1 MRVLFAAAECAPM
14 VKVGGMG
21 DVVGS
26 LPPALAALGHD
37 VRLILPGYSRLW
49 SRLSISAEPIW
60 RGHTMGTDFAIFE
73 TRHPRSGLTI
83 YLVGHPVFDPERIY
97 GGEDEDWRFT
107 FFASAVAEFAW
118 HHWKPEVLHC
128 HDWHTGMI
136 PVWMHQDPEI
146 STVFT
151 IHNLK
156 YQGPWRWKL
165 DRMTWCPWY
174 MQGDHTMASAL
185 LYADRVNAVS
195 PTYAKEIRTPNYG
208 EGLDGLLNFIS
219 GKLRGILNGIDTDDW
234 NPATDASLPAC
245 FSTADLSGKALC
257 KAALQERM
265 GLTANPTT
273 FLLGLV
279 SRLVDQKG
287 VDLLMQVADRVLAY
301 TDSQV
306 VVLGTGDRH
315 YESGLWQLAA
325 RHPGRFA
332 VFLTYDD
339 ALSRLIYAGS
349 DAFLMPS
356 RFEPCGISQLLAM
369 RYGSIPVVRRVGGL
383 VDTVPPHDPA
393 HHSGTGFCFDRYDP
407 LDFYTAIVRAWEA
420 YRHPESWAELQFR
433 AMTADH
439 SWDRSALEYD
449 RMYRD
454 VRGVKEPTPSAQD
467 VEAFSLGQDADPS
480 RHGGAGSHQNAK
492 PATRAELEVPGP
504 EPTGRDKASLSLAG
518 ATEPEMVRRNPLSR
532 LLRRPQG

>member
-26 LPPALAALGHD
+26 LPPALKALGHD
-37 VRLILPGYSRLW
+37 VRLIMPGYGRLW
-49 SRLSISAEPIW
+49 SQLQIPGDPIW
-60 RGHTMGTDFAIFE
+60 RGHTMGTDFAVYE
-73 TRHPRSGLTI
+73 TRHPSNGLPL

-107 FFASAVAEFAW
+107 FFASAAAEFAW
-118 HHWKPEVLHC
+118 NHWKPEILHC

-136 PVWMHQDPEI
+136 PVWMHQDPDI

-174 MQGDHTMASAL
+174 MQGDHTMAAAL

-195 PTYAKEIRTPNYG
+195 PTYAQEIRTSEYG
-208 EGLDGLLNFIS
+208 EQLEGLLNYIS
-219 GKLRGILNGIDTDDW
+219 GKLRGILNGIDQADW
-234 NPATDASLPAC
+234 NPATDSTLPANY
-245 FSTADLSGKALC
+245 SVKDMAGKAEC
-257 KAALQERM
+257 KRVLQERM
-265 GLTANPTT
+265 GLAVNPNTY
-273 FLLGLV
+273 LMGLV

-287 VDLLMQVADRVLAY
+287 VDLLLQVADRVLAY
-301 TDSQV
+301 SDSQF

-315 YESGLWQLAA
+315 LESGLWQMAA

-369 RYGSIPVVRRVGGL
+369 RYGSVPVVRRVGGL
-383 VDTVPPHDPA
+383 VDTVPPHDPNN
-393 HHSGTGFCFDRYDP
+393 HSGTGFCFDRYDP
-407 LDFYTAIVRAWEA
+407 LDFYTSIVRSWEA
-420 YRHPESWAELQFR
+420 YRHGDSWRELQRR
-433 AMTADH
+433 AMQADY
-439 SWDRSALEYD
+439 SWGRSALEYD
-449 RMYRD
+449 RMYKE
-454 VRGVKEPTPSAQD
+454 VRGVKEPSPDAAA
-467 VEAFSLGQDADPS
+467 VEQFSRGQSADPNFQ
-480 RHGGAGSHQNAK
+480 GYEGQETGS
-492 PATRAELEVPGP
+492 GF
-504 EPTGRDKASLSLAG
+504 
-518 ATEPEMVRRNPLSR
+518 RNPLS
-532 LLRRPQG
+532 LLRRRNSN

>member
-26 LPPALAALGHD
+26 LPPALKALGHD
-37 VRLILPGYSRLW
+37 VRLIMPGYGKLW
-49 SRLSISAEPIW
+49 SRLEIPTEPIW
-60 RGHTMGTDFAIFE
+60 RGQTMGTDFAVFE
-73 TRHPRSGLTI
+73 TRHPTNGLTI

-107 FFASAVAEFAW
+107 FFASAAAEFSW
-118 HHWKPEVLHC
+118 NVWKPNVLHC

-174 MQGDHTMASAL
+174 MQGDHTMAAAL
-185 LYADRVNAVS
+185 LYADGVNAVS
-195 PTYAKEIRTPNYG
+195 PTYSREIRTSEYG
-208 EGLDGLLNFIS
+208 EKLDGLLNYIS
-219 GKLRGILNGIDTDDW
+219 GKLRGILNGIDLEAW
-234 NPATDASLPAC
+234 NPATDRALPAT
-245 FSTADLSGKALC
+245 FSADDLSGRARNKQV
-257 KAALQERM
+257 LQERM
-265 GLTANPTT
+265 GLEVRPDAY
-273 FLLGLV
+273 LLGMV

-287 VDLLMQVADRVLAY
+287 VDLLLQVADRLLAY
-301 TDSQV
+301 TDTQI
-306 VVLGTGDRH
+306 VVLGTGDRGL
-315 YESGLWQLAA
+315 ESGLWQMAS
-325 RHPGRFA
+325 RHPGRVS

-339 ALSRLIYAGS
+339 DLSRLIYAGS

-369 RYGSIPVVRRVGGL
+369 RYGCVPVVRKVGGL

-393 HHSGTGFCFDRYDP
+393 QQSGTGFCFDRFDP
-407 LDFYTAIVRAWEA
+407 VDFFTALVRSWEA
-420 YRHPESWAELQFR
+420 FRHQDSWRELQRRGMEQDYSWA
-433 AMTADH
+433 
-439 SWDRSALEYD
+439 RSALEYD
-449 RMYRD
+449 QMYRE
-454 VRGVKEPTPSAQD
+454 VCGLKEPGPDAAA
-467 VEAFSLGQDADPS
+467 VEQFSQGQDADPS
-480 RHGGAGSHQNAK
+480 LAQGQREAPTSSSEQPSDDLSKGPGS
-492 PATRAELEVPGP
+492 
-504 EPTGRDKASLSLAG
+504 
-518 ATEPEMVRRNPLSR
+518 RNPIAR
-532 LLRRPQG
+532 LFGGQRR

>member
-26 LPPALAALGHD
+26 LPPALAPLGHD
-37 VRLILPGYSRLW
+37 VRLIMPGYGRLW
-49 SRLSISAEPIW
+49 SLLQIPGEPVW
-60 RGHTMGTDFAIFE
+60 RGHTMGTDFAVFE
-73 TRHPRSGLTI
+73 TRHPSNGLPL

-107 FFASAVAEFAW
+107 FFASAVSEFAW
-118 HHWKPEVLHC
+118 HHWKPDILHC

-136 PVWMHQDPEI
+136 PVWMHQDAEI

-174 MQGDHTMASAL
+174 MQGDHTMAAAL

-195 PTYAKEIRTPNYG
+195 PTYAQEIRTPEYG
-208 EGLDGLLNFIS
+208 EKLDGLLNFVS
-219 GKLRGILNGIDTDDW
+219 GKLRGILNGIDQDAWD
-234 NPATDASLPAC
+234 PATDTTLPAN
-245 FSTADLSGKALC
+245 FSADDLSGRAAC
-257 KAALQERM
+257 KRALQERM
-265 GLTANPTT
+265 GLTVNPDTY
-273 FLLGLV
+273 LMGVV

-287 VDLLMQVADRVLAY
+287 IDLLLQVADRVLAY
-301 TDSQV
+301 SDSQI
-306 VVLGTGDRH
+306 VVLGTGDRNL
-315 YESGLWQLAA
+315 EAGLWQMAS
-325 RHPGRFA
+325 RYPGRFV

-349 DAFLMPS
+349 DSFLMPS

-383 VDTVPPHDPA
+383 VDTVPPHDPNG
-393 HHSGTGFCFDRYDP
+393 HSGTGFGFDRYEP
-407 LDFYTAIVRAWEA
+407 LDFYTSIVRSWEA
-420 YRHPESWAELQFR
+420 YRHRQSWTELQRR
-433 AMTADH
+433 AMQANF

-449 RMYRD
+449 RMYKE
-454 VRGVKEPTPSAQD
+454 VKGVKEPTPDAQA
-467 VEAFSLGQDADPS
+467 VEQFSLGQQADPS
-480 RHGGAGSHQNAK
+480 RQGVDQA
-492 PATRAELEVPGP
+492 PDAETSSGL
-504 EPTGRDKASLSLAG
+504 RNRLS
-518 ATEPEMVRRNPLSR
+518 
-532 LLRRPQG
+532 LLRRRSSR

>member
-26 LPPALAALGHD
+26 LPPALQTLGHD
-37 VRLILPGYSRLW
+37 VRLIMPGYGRFW
-49 SRLSISAEPIW
+49 SLLAIPADPVW
-60 RGHTMGTDFAIFE
+60 RAHTMGTDFAVYE
-73 TRHPRSGLTI
+73 TRHPGNGLPL

-118 HHWKPEVLHC
+118 NHWKPEILHC

-185 LYADRVNAVS
+185 LYADGVNAVS
-195 PTYAKEIRTPNYG
+195 PTYAEEIRTSEYG
-208 EGLDGLLNFIS
+208 EKLEGLLNYIS
-219 GKLRGILNGIDTDDW
+219 GKLRGILNGIDQDAW
-234 NPATDASLPAC
+234 NPATDTTLPAN
-245 FSTADLSGKALC
+245 FSPEDLAGKAIC
-257 KAALQERM
+257 KQVLQERM
-265 GLTANPTT
+265 GLQVNPGSY
-273 FLLGLV
+273 LMGVV

-287 VDLLMQVADRVLAY
+287 LDLLLQVADRVLAY
-301 TDSQV
+301 SDSQI

-315 YESGLWQLAA
+315 LESGLWQMAA
-325 RHPGRFA
+325 RHPGRF
-332 VFLTYDD
+332 
-339 ALSRLIYAGS
+339 AGS

-407 LDFYTAIVRAWEA
+407 LDFYTSIVRSWEA
-420 YRHPESWAELQFR
+420 YRHADSWRELQLR
-433 AMTADH
+433 AMRADY

-449 RMYRD
+449 RMYKELK
-454 VRGVKEPTPSAQD
+454 GWKEPTPDALA
-467 VEAFSLGQDADPS
+467 VEQFSQGQAADPS
-480 RHGGAGSHQNAK
+480 RKGSDSESGGPQGAGSDGSAAPQPVA
-492 PATRAELEVPGP
+492 
-504 EPTGRDKASLSLAG
+504 AG
-518 ATEPEMVRRNPLSR
+518 LRNPLA
-532 LLRRPQG
+532 LLRRRNGG